1 MTTLAEAPLDCDL
14 CPRLVEFREKNAAL
28 YPDESDNGTPMAG
41 GNVLYR
47 HGGGNEKSSFYM
59 SGSTSRKD
67 FGTANS
73 NFFDGHAE
81 LLKQRAPVE
90 LFRLTKKRK

>member
-1 MTTLAEAPLDCDL
+1 MSQVQSPSETILAADIDG
-14 CPRLVEFREKNAAL
+14 FNSAL
-28 YPDESDNGTPMAG
+28 YPDENDNGSPMGG

-59 SGSTSRKD
+59 SGDTSRKG

-90 LFRLTKKRK
+90 LFRLKKTKK